1 MNPDPFLDD
10 IREVVILFYDESV
23 QYPGALHRVSVQDS
37 GLGSKNDKDVL
48 FRSSLNFTFRLQRSD
63 LTVPDYGIILIL
75 MR

>member
-10 IREVVILFYDESV
+10 NREVVILIYDESV

-48 FRSSLNFTFRLQRSD
+48 FGSSLNSVMALFDDFGEPPSD
-63 LTVPDYGIILIL
+63 HHT
-75 MR
+75 